1 MTMTITV
8 GERERSELK
17 AAMARA
23 RAHPVPWEVLKRRIT
38 EQDGPNMGHVED
50 QPVAHERPA
59 AEFRL
64 RRRHQLRRATGR
76 NVLTRIGFGSVAE
89 SGAKY
94 GDLRDDI

>member
-1 MTMTITV
+1 MTITV

-59 AEFRL
+59 AEFVDL
-64 RRRHQLRRATGR
+64 PFGYVVARASKSNRPECAYTYRFRVRGR
-76 NVLTRIGFGSVAE
+76 EWRQIW
-89 SGAKY
+89 
-94 GDLRDDI
+94 